1 MEWVSL
7 EDSMFT
13 EWATTQYIFCNR
25 LKYCLPLCRVIIIS
39 QISLVIGYF
48 CKARV
53 RAVFQNDFLFSLD
66 KMFQLKCIWRDIVIY
81 ILDLLF
87 WRELEHFRVEET
99 RELYFNFSPRRRRL
113 WFTNFPLSSGLSLI
127 GDILVFLVFTS
138 KNAPTALWVNPWL
151 VEGYWWYR
159 NNRLGFQHSL
169 IFG

>member
-1 MEWVSL
+1 MDSNVLNYIGFYRPMEWVSL

-66 KMFQLKCIWRDIVIY
+66 KMFQLKCIWRDIEDVIVSGNWIGYNFKTFLCLLRYYIY
-81 ILDLLF
+81 IYWIYFSGENWSISAWKKLESYTLTFHLEEGDSDLQTS
-87 WRELEHFRVEET
+87 HC
-99 RELYFNFSPRRRRL
+99 
-113 WFTNFPLSSGLSLI
+113 
-127 GDILVFLVFTS
+127 LVGY
-138 KNAPTALWVNPWL
+138 PWL
-151 VEGYWWYR
+151 EIY
-159 NNRLGFQHSL
+159 
-169 IFG
+169 